1 MPSSE
6 LLAKYAD
13 VAIRIGVALEV
24 GDRLL
29 ITSSVEAVELTRALV
44 EQAYDAGA
52 SNVDVLWNDD
62 AISRARFERGG
73 QAASEVVSSA
83 SRFRL
88 AALEAG
94 DRFLYVSATD
104 PDALAGI
111 DPHLIATFQKTNSA
125 ALEPL
130 KKVQGSLTRPWSV
143 IAAPTDRWAKTVF
156 PELTSDDAVEA
167 LWAAIFRACRVDQDD
182 PVAAW
187 RSHVADLNARS
198 VHLTARGYSAL
209 RYEAPGTDLTLNL
222 PGGALWKG
230 GSAGSKFVPNLPTEE
245 VFTAPH
251 RLEGEG
257 RVTATKPLSL
267 FGNLIEDFSFEVS
280 GGKIVEA
287 TAGRGQDV
295 LDQLLATDD
304 GSVRFGETAMVPM
317 SSAVAAEGLIWNNTL
332 YDENDGCHI
341 AIGQAYSISVE
352 GGTEMNPDEQLA
364 AGLNASTTHVDFVVG
379 SPQLNVFGVRD
390 DGVEEPIITAG
401 EWGFSV

>member
-6 LLAKYAD
+6 SMAKYAD
-13 VAIRIGVALEV
+13 VAIQIGIGLEE

-29 ITSSVEAVELTRALV
+29 ITSCVEAVELTRILV

-73 QAASEVVSSA
+73 EAASEVVSST

-111 DPHLIATFQKTNSA
+111 DPQLIATFQKTNST

-130 KKVQGSLTRPWSV
+130 QKAQGSLERPWSV
-143 IAAPTDRWAKTVF
+143 IAAPTERWAKTVF
-156 PELTSDDAVEA
+156 PGLTPGVAIES
-167 LWAAIFRACRVDQDD
+167 LWGAIFRACRVDHDD

-187 RSHVADLNARS
+187 RTHVADLNARS
-198 VHLTARGYSAL
+198 AHLTSRGYSAL
-209 RYEAPGTDLTLNL
+209 RYEAPGTDLRLDL
-222 PGGALWKG
+222 PDRAVWKG
-230 GSAGSKFVPNLPTEE
+230 GSAGGSFVPNLPTEE

-251 RLEGEG
+251 RLQGEG

-267 FGNLIEDFSFEVS
+267 FGNLIEGFAFEVR

-287 TAGRGQDV
+287 TARRGQDV

-317 SSAVAAEGLIWNNTL
+317 SSAVAAEDLIWNNTL

-341 AIGQAYSISVE
+341 AIGRAYPISVE
-352 GGTEMNPDEQLA
+352 GGTEMTPDEQLA

-379 SPQLNVFGVRD
+379 SPKLNVFGVLD
-390 DGVEEPIITAG
+390 DGSEEPIITAG
-401 EWGFSV
+401 EWGFAV